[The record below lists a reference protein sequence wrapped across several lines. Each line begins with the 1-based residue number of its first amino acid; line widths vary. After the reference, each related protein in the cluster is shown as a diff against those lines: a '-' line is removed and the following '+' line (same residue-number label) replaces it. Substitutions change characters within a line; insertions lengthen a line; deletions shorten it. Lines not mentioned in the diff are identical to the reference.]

1 MSTFIPHPFRRSF
14 FLILLVTTA
23 ALLVCTGAAED
34 TFDDSIHVARSNV
47 VQSQVDPS
55 FWEEREPLT
64 ISKLQKPLT
73 LPTGQVKPT
82 AIIYPSGSKP
92 ADSGAERA
100 VLAQAQDVALI
111 LVNNPSYQAGVQVFK
126 LDDKTQVKLSSLK
139 YAATSQYYG
148 RTDIA
153 SSWVTECYNAAY
165 SGDYETLR
173 ILLVELPPEL

>member
-1 MSTFIPHPFRRSF
+1 MSILHIPPFRRLF
-14 FLILLVTTA
+14 FLFLILTA
-23 ALLVCTGAAED
+23 MTLLVSTGAAED
-34 TFDDSIHVARSNV
+34 TFDGSIHVGRSNV

-64 ISKLQKPLT
+64 IAKLQKPLT

-82 AIIYPSGSKP
+82 AIIYPSGSRP
-92 ADSGAERA
+92 ADAGTSRS

-111 LVNNPSYQAGVQVFK
+111 LVNNPSYQAGVPVFK
-126 LDDKTQVKLSSLK
+126 LDDKTQVQLSSLK
-139 YAATSQYYG
+139 FAATRQYYG

-165 SGDYETLR
+165 SGDSETLLK
-173 ILLVELPPEL
+173 LLEELPPEL